1 MVTGLEDVWKK
12 LKLTEE
18 EEEEEE
24 TVVVCEQNTSEEK
37 AGKIALCLWRKL
49 LTESYFNTGL

>member
-24 TVVVCEQNTSEEK
+24 TVVVCE
-37 AGKIALCLWRKL
+37 
-49 LTESYFNTGL
+49 